1 MENQNLDLLDINY
14 EPKKIEDKIYEKW
27 IEEDAFKANP
37 NKKKTPFTI
46 VMPPPNVTG
55 KLHMGHALDI
65 SLQDT
70 LIRYKRMK
78 GFETLWQPGTDHA
91 AISTEVKVTEKLAK
105 EGIDKKTIGREAFL
119 KEAWK
124 WKEEYEHN
132 IIDQQKKMGA
142 SCDWSRLRFTMDEGC
157 SKAVYKTF
165 HDLYKKGLIYKGEK
179 IVNWCPHCHTT
190 ISDAEVI
197 YKEQD
202 GKLYHIKYYFKD
214 LPNEY
219 IIVATTRPETML
231 GDTAVCVNPTD
242 ERYKNLI
249 GKKVI
254 LPLIGRELEIIADEY
269 VEKDFGSGFVKMT
282 PCHDPNDF
290 LIGQKHN
297 LEKICILDDDAHI
310 MCEGTKYHKM
320 DRLDCRK
327 EIVKDLSENGFIE
340 KIEDY
345 KHNVGVHDRCN
356 TNIEPM
362 VKNQWFV
369 KMEPLAK
376 PAIDVLKKGKL
387 KFIPESFSQTYLHW
401 LNNIRDWCISRQI
414 WWGHRIPVYYC
425 KDCNE
430 IIVSEN
436 KVLKC
441 PKCKSQNV
449 YQDEDTLDTWFSSAL
464 WPFST
469 LGWPEKT
476 KEYEYFY
483 PTDVLVTGYDIIFFW
498 VVRMVFSGIEQTKK
512 VPFKEVLIHGIVR
525 DEKGQKMSK
534 SLGNG
539 IDPLDIIDK
548 YGADALRM
556 MLLTGNAPGNDM
568 RFINDRVIASRNF
581 LNKVWNATRY
591 IMMNDDDKYEKIL
604 KNKNT
609 NDLKVVDKWILN
621 KLNNTIEDVTKN
633 IDNYDLGIALDKI
646 EKFVWEEFCD
656 WYIEFS
662 KFSLY
667 SKDDTLKAI
676 TLKVLKTVLIHS
688 IKLLHPFCPFIT
700 EEIYDKIVK
709 DELLIK
715 STYPEKNKKLNFNKE
730 EKQIEYIKNVIK
742 SIRNIRAELNSPYSK
757 KVSMIVSV
765 SKNIKN
771 IFEVGD
777 TFIKNMCGI
786 SEINLVDESVI
797 NSKIKDFSKY
807 IILTFDGAT
816 CYILFEELVDIEKEK
831 QRLLQEKEK
840 LENEVLRCKNLLNNE
855 KFVSKAPKEKIDE
868 EKSKLE
874 KYEKMLSD
882 VLTNI
887 DKFNK

>member
-1 MENQNLDLLDINY
+1 MENENKNILDINY
-14 EPKKIEDKIYEKW
+14 EPKKIEDRIYKKWMEK
-27 IEEDAFKANP
+27 DAFKAKP

-70 LIRYKRMK
+70 IIRYKRMK
-78 GFETLWQPGTDHA
+78 GYETLWQPGTDHA

-105 EGIDKKTIGREAFL
+105 DGIDKKTIGREAFL

-132 IIDQQKKMGA
+132 IIEQQKKMGA
-142 SCDWSRLRFTMDEGC
+142 SCDWTKLRFTMDEGC
-157 SKAVYKTF
+157 SKAVYRTF
-165 HDLYKKGLIYKGEK
+165 SDLYKKGLIYKGEK
-179 IVNWCPHCHTT
+179 IINWCPHCHTT

-197 YKEQD
+197 YKEQE
-202 GKLYHIKYYFKD
+202 GKLYHIKYFFKD
-214 LPNEY
+214 DNTKY
-219 IIVATTRPETML
+219 IVVATTRPETML
-231 GDTAVCVNPTD
+231 GDTAVCVNPGD
-242 ERYKNLI
+242 ERYKDLI

-254 LPLIGRELEIIADEY
+254 LPIIGRELEIIADEY

-290 LIGQKHN
+290 LIGIKHN

-310 MCEGTKYHKM
+310 ICEGTKYHKM
-320 DRLDCRK
+320 DRLECRK
-327 EIVKDLSENGFIE
+327 EIVRDLEENGYIE

-356 TNIEPM
+356 VNIEPM

-376 PAIDVLKKGKL
+376 PAIDVLKQKKL
-387 KFIPESFSQTYLHW
+387 RFIPESFSQTYLHW
-401 LNNIRDWCISRQI
+401 LNNIKDWCISRQI

-430 IIVSEN
+430 IIVSE
-436 KVLKC
+436 KPVLRCSKC
-441 PKCKSQNV
+441 GSENIF
-449 YQDEDTLDTWFSSAL
+449 QDNDTLDTWFSSAL

-469 LGWPEKT
+469 LGWPNET
-476 KEYEYFY
+476 KEYKYFY

-498 VVRMVFSGIEQTKK
+498 VIRMVFSGLEQTKQL
-512 VPFKEVLIHGIVR
+512 PFKEVLIHGIVR

-591 IMMNDDDKYEKIL
+591 IMMNDDIKYDKLL
-604 KNKNT
+604 KNKNIG
-609 NDLKVVDKWILN
+609 DLKIVDKWILN
-621 KLNNTIEDVTKN
+621 KLNNVIDEVTKN

-646 EKFVWEEFCD
+646 EKFIWEEFCD

-662 KFSLY
+662 KFTLY
-667 SKDDTLKAI
+667 SDDEVEKAI
-676 TLKVLKTVLIHS
+676 TLKVLKTILLHS
-688 IKLLHPFCPFIT
+688 IKLLHPFCPFVT
-700 EEIYDKIVK
+700 EEMYNKLVK
-709 DELLIK
+709 NELLIT
-715 STYPEKNKKLNFNKE
+715 STFPTKNNKLNFKNDEYK
-730 EKQIEYIKNVIK
+730 IEYIKNVIK
-742 SIRNIRAELNSPYSK
+742 SIRNIRAELNSPNSK

-765 SKNIKN
+765 SKKTKDIFTIGENYIKY
-771 IFEVGD
+771 
-777 TFIKNMCGI
+777 MCGI
-786 SEINLVDESVI
+786 SQIEFINEPIS
-797 NSKIKDFSKY
+797 DFKKY
-807 IILTFDGAT
+807 ISLTFDGAT
-816 CYILFEELVDIEKEK
+816 CYILFEQLVDIQKEKE
-831 QRLLQEKEK
+831 RLLDEQKR
-840 LENEVLRCKNLLNNE
+840 LESEVMRCKNLLNNE
-855 KFVSKAPKEKIDE
+855 KFVLKAPKEKIDE
-868 EKSKLE
+868 EKNKLV
-874 KYEKMLSD
+874 KYEEMLND
-882 VLTNI
+882 VIANI
-887 DKFNK
+887 SKFN